1 MSDSDIDVET
11 AATEPERI
19 TVDGQSVTNRS
30 IDELIKA
37 DKYKKAQSVNPFHV
51 FENNSRKVSH

>member
-37 DKYKKAQSVNPFHV
+37 DKYKKSQSVNPFHV